1 MHIGWVDIHYMKKIL
16 KQSARWTIIITVITF
31 LLAAIFTVIS
41 TIALN
46 GVGWVSGIAIVLSIV
61 LIGIFFD
68 MIGIAATAADEVPF
82 HAMASNRIHG
92 AKHSIRII
100 RNADR
105 FASFCNDVIGD
116 ISGIVSGTA
125 TAIVI
130 VQLSI
135 SFNWEEASLTE
146 NIGSIILTS
155 LIAALTVGGKA
166 MGKTLA
172 IRYSKDIIFTVGKL
186 LYFLEKHFQIVIIK
200 ENKGKRL
207 KRPKR
212 KRNESE

>member
-1 MHIGWVDIHYMKKIL
+1 MKKIL
-16 KQSARWTIIITVITF
+16 RESAKWTITITVITF
-31 LLAAIFTVIS
+31 LLAAVFTVVS
-41 TIALN
+41 TVALN
-46 GVGWVSGIAIVLSIV
+46 GVGWISGLAIVLSIV

-68 MIGIAATAADEVPF
+68 MIGIAATAADEIPF

-92 AKHSIRII
+92 ARHSIRII

-135 SFNWEEASLTE
+135 SFDWKEASMAE

-172 IRYSKDIIFTVGKL
+172 IRYSKDIIFAVGKL
-186 LYFLEKHFQIVIIK
+186 LYILEEHFQIVIIK
-200 ENKGKRL
+200 ENKGKNL
-207 KRPKR
+207 KR

>member
-1 MHIGWVDIHYMKKIL
+1 MKKIL
-16 KQSARWTIIITVITF
+16 KESARWTVTITIITF
-31 LLAAIFTVIS
+31 LLAALFTVVS
-41 TIALN
+41 TVALN
-46 GVGWVSGIAIVLSIV
+46 GVGWGTGLSIVLSIV

-68 MIGIAATAADEVPF
+68 MIGIAATAADEIPF

-92 AKHSIRII
+92 AKHSIQII

-135 SFNWEEASLTE
+135 SFNWEESSIAE
-146 NIGSIILTS
+146 GVGSIILTS

-172 IRYSKDIIFTVGKL
+172 IRYSKDIIFAVGKL
-186 LYFLEKHFQIVIIK
+186 LYFLEEHFQIVIIK
-200 ENKGKRL
+200 GNKGK
-207 KRPKR
+207 KPKR

>member
-1 MHIGWVDIHYMKKIL
+1 MKKIL
-16 KQSARWTIIITVITF
+16 KESARWTVTITFITF
-31 LLAAIFTVIS
+31 LLAAIFTVVS
-41 TIALN
+41 TVALN
-46 GVGWVSGIAIVLSIV
+46 GVGWISGLAIVLSIV

-68 MIGIAATAADEVPF
+68 MIGIAATAADEIPF
-82 HAMASNRIHG
+82 HAMASNRVHG

-135 SFNWEEASLTE
+135 SFDWNEASVAE
-146 NIGSIILTS
+146 SVGSIILTS

-172 IRYSKDIIFTVGKL
+172 IRYSKDIIFAVGKV
-186 LYFLEKHFQIVIIK
+186 LYILEEHFQIVIIK

-207 KRPKR
+207 KR